1 MSTRAHKLNGK
12 QNLGYVNDEI
22 TELPG
27 TVSANEE
34 NGSKLEETTSE
45 F

>member
-1 MSTRAHKLNGK
+1 MSTRAHKLDGK
-12 QNLGYVNDEI
+12 QNLGYVSDEI

-34 NGSKLEETTSE
+34 NGSILEEATSE

>member
-12 QNLGYVNDEI
+12 QNLGYVSDEI

-27 TVSANEE
+27 TVSANDD
-34 NGSKLEETTSE
+34 NGSILEETTSA